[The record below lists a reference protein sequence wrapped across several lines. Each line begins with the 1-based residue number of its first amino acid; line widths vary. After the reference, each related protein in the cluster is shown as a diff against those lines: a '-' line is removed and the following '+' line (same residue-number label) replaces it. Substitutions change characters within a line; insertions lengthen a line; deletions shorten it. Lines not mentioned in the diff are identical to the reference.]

1 MPHNQYIH
9 QRRRGWYVRVVV
21 PPRLRPIVGKAHVVK
36 SLRTRDVELA
46 RVRRWGVLAAVTE
59 WFAEV
64 SAAGFTPLAAHAVSP
79 TTMASLE
86 RSTTRFGRCDRQ
98 PQVLPTAETQSTHST
113 ESSGGSPL
121 VKEVLKLWLA
131 EGGFPFQA
139 QRRLVRANRI
149 SISLPRPL
157 KKAWIGVR

>member
-9 QRRRGWYVRVVV
+9 QRRQGWYVRVVV

-64 SAAGFTPLAAHAVSP
+64 SAAGFTPLPAHAVSP
-79 TTMASLE
+79 TT
-86 RSTTRFGRCDRQ
+86 
-98 PQVLPTAETQSTHST
+98 TALSIGMEPGPRIGMQK
-113 ESSGGSPL
+113 GPL
-121 VKEVLKLWLA
+121 C
-131 EGGFPFQA
+131 
-139 QRRLVRANRI
+139 
-149 SISLPRPL
+149 
-157 KKAWIGVR
+157 GVG